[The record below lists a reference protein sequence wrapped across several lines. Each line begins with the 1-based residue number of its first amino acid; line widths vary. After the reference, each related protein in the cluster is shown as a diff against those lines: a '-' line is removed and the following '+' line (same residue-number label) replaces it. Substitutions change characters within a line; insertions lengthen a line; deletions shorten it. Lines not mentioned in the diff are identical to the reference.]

1 VGDVLGRRRG
11 AGGGGLRRRAP
22 VGGRWGPG
30 YAGGRAAAV
39 CQGGHMTRAQLDK
52 RPGDVA
58 AMFDKVAPRYDLLN
72 DVLSLGQDR
81 WWRKVVAKAV
91 GARPGERV
99 LDLAAG
105 TGTSSV
111 TFTAE
116 GAACVACDFS
126 LGMLRAGVERLGAQD
141 ARAHPSG
148 PPAEARP
155 PSPSGSGAAGPG
167 SSGLGAAGPG
177 PSGLGAAGPGP
188 SGLGPAGPGS
198 SGPGAAGPGPVRFV
212 AGDAL
217 RLPFGD
223 QAFDAVTISFGLR
236 NVADPDAAL
245 ADMFRVTRP
254 GGRLV
259 ICEFGHLPSPRLDA
273 IYGRYLMAALPAVA
287 RRLSPA
293 GDAYEYLAESIRDWP
308 SREELAQ
315 RIGGAGWSA
324 VRWRDLTLGVVT
336 VHTARRRGG

>member
-1 VGDVLGRRRG
+1 MM
-11 AGGGGLRRRAP
+11 RAN
-22 VGGRWGPG
+22 PG
-30 YAGGRAAAV
+30 
-39 CQGGHMTRAQLDK
+39 K
-52 RPGDVA
+52 RPGDVS

-91 GARPGERV
+91 GARAGERV

-111 TFTAE
+111 TFTTA

-126 LGMLRAGVERLGAQD
+126 LGMLRAGVGRLGAQGT
-141 ARAHPSG
+141 RVTPG
-148 PPAEARP
+148 
-155 PSPSGSGAAGPG
+155 AGP
-167 SSGLGAAGPG
+167 
-177 PSGLGAAGPGP
+177 
-188 SGLGPAGPGS
+188 
-198 SGPGAAGPGPVRFV
+198 VVFV

-223 QAFDAVTISFGLR
+223 RVFDAVTISFGLR

-245 ADMFRVTRP
+245 AEMFRVTKP

-293 GDAYEYLAESIRDWP
+293 ADAYEYLAESIRDWP
-308 SREELAQ
+308 GREELAR
-315 RIGGAGWSA
+315 RISAAGWSA

-336 VHTARRRGG
+336 VHAARRRSG

>member
-1 VGDVLGRRRG
+1 MGSLWL
-11 AGGGGLRRRAP
+11 APGLPSICDAVQVIRA
-22 VGGRWGPG
+22 
-30 YAGGRAAAV
+30 
-39 CQGGHMTRAQLDK
+39 HLDK

-91 GARPGERV
+91 GARAGEVV

-111 TFTAE
+111 SFTAT

-126 LGMLRAGVERLGAQD
+126 LGMLQAGTSRLGAQ
-141 ARAHPSG
+141 G
-148 PPAEARP
+148 EQARP
-155 PSPSGSGAAGPG
+155 ASPATPG
-167 SSGLGAAGPG
+167 S
-177 PSGLGAAGPGP
+177 
-188 SGLGPAGPGS
+188 PATQ
-198 SGPGAAGPGPVRFV
+198 AGPVRFV

-217 RLPFGD
+217 RLPLRD
-223 QAFDAVTISFGLR
+223 ASFDAVTCSFGLR

-245 ADMFRVTRP
+245 AEMFRVTRP

-259 ICEFGHLPSPRLDA
+259 ICEFGHLPSRRLDA

-293 GDAYEYLAESIRDWP
+293 GDAYQYLAESIRDWP
-308 SREELAQ
+308 DRAELAR
-315 RIGGAGWSA
+315 RIAGAGWTA

-336 VHTARRRGG
+336 VHTARRQSGQGGSGPPRGKV

>member
-1 VGDVLGRRRG
+1 
-11 AGGGGLRRRAP
+11 
-22 VGGRWGPG
+22 
-30 YAGGRAAAV
+30 
-39 CQGGHMTRAQLDK
+39 MTRAQLDK

-91 GARPGERV
+91 GARAGEVV

-111 TFTAE
+111 TFTAA

-126 LGMLRAGVERLGAQD
+126 LGMLRAGSSRLGAQGGQ
-141 ARAHPSG
+141 ARSAT
-148 PPAEARP
+148 PASSADP
-155 PSPSGSGAAGPG
+155 ASPATAPASSATPASPATAPASSATPASSAGPA
-167 SSGLGAAGPG
+167 S
-177 PSGLGAAGPGP
+177 
-188 SGLGPAGPGS
+188 PA
-198 SGPGAAGPGPVRFV
+198 PGPVRFV

-217 RLPFGD
+217 RLPLRD
-223 QAFDAVTISFGLR
+223 ESADAVTCSFGLR

-245 ADMFRVTRP
+245 AEMFRVTKP

-308 SREELAQ
+308 DRAELA
-315 RIGGAGWSA
+315 RRMAGAGWTA

-336 VHTARRRGG
+336 VHTARRPSGQAGSEPRPGKV

>member
-1 VGDVLGRRRG
+1 
-11 AGGGGLRRRAP
+11 
-22 VGGRWGPG
+22 
-30 YAGGRAAAV
+30 
-39 CQGGHMTRAQLDK
+39 MTRASLDK
-52 RPGDVA
+52 RPSDVA
-58 AMFDKVAPRYDLLN
+58 AMFDKVAVRYDLVN

-91 GARPGERV
+91 GARVGERV

-111 TFTAE
+111 TFTAG

-126 LGMLRAGVERLGAQD
+126 LGMLRAGVERLGVQEPR
-141 ARAHPSG
+141 AR
-148 PPAEARP
+148 
-155 PSPSGSGAAGPG
+155 SGAAGPG
-167 SSGLGAAGPG
+167 PARPG
-177 PSGLGAAGPGP
+177 VAQ
-188 SGLGPAGPGS
+188 
-198 SGPGAAGPGPVRFV
+198 PGPVRFV

-223 QAFDAVTISFGLR
+223 RAFDAVTISFGLR

-245 ADMFRVTRP
+245 AEMFRVTRP

-273 IYGRYLMAALPAVA
+273 LYGRYLMAALPAVA

-336 VHTARRRGG
+336 VHTARRRAG